1 MAREDFTRRAVL
13 KTSGALTA
21 AGMVGTAGC
30 LGGIGG
36 GGGATIG
43 MANSLTGSLSEFG
56 ERNKRGK
63 EIALEDINEVGVL
76 GGDLSITVE
85 DTESKEGPGVSAAQK
100 LVNQDGVPLLIGA
113 VSSGVSLAIYKS
125 VIQGTDV
132 TQISQNSTS
141 PDLTNFP
148 DLLRMSPTGK
158 AQATALADIIKEDGH
173 EKIAVTYLNNA
184 YGQGVS
190 KAFDEAW
197 SGEAELIAHDQGKS
211 SYANV
216 VTSMNDVGADA
227 WLFIT
232 YQPEFTKMAQES
244 FDKGYSGKVDFYGA
258 DSVKGPKVLQDAPKD
273 SLEGMTLIAPSAALD
288 QENYKQFAS
297 TFKEKF
303 DTEPTAWSAY
313 AYDAI
318 VIGAIAIEAAGS
330 TDPKAI
336 KAEAREV
343 TRPEGKKVLTFQQ
356 AVDALG
362 EDGSGKDVNYEG
374 VSGPIDLDDNGDPVA
389 YEQIFVIEDGK
400 YKSVG
405 FISGE

>member
-1 MAREDFTRRAVL
+1 MSREIISRRDVL

-30 LGGIGG
+30 LSDVGG
-36 GGGATIG
+36 GSGATIG
-43 MANSLTGSLSEFG
+43 MANSLTGSLSAFG

-63 EIALEDINEVGVL
+63 EIALEDVNEVGVL
-76 GGDLSITVE
+76 GGDLTIKAE
-85 DTESKEGPGVSAAQK
+85 DTESSEGAGVSAAQK
-100 LVNQDGVPLLIGA
+100 LINQDGVPLLIGA

-173 EKIAVTYLNNA
+173 QKLAVTFLNNA

-190 KAFDEAW
+190 QAFKEAW
-197 SGEAELIAHDQGKS
+197 SGDVKMFAHDQGKS
-211 SYANV
+211 SYSNV

-232 YQPEFTKMAQES
+232 YQPEFTKMAQEA
-244 FDKGYSGKVDFYGA
+244 FDKGHSENVQFYGA
-258 DSVKGPKVLQDAPKD
+258 DSVKGPKVLEQVPEG
-273 SLEGMTLIAPSAALD
+273 SIEGMKLIAPSAALD
-288 QENYKQFAS
+288 QENYKQFAE
-297 TFKEKF
+297 TFNEKF
-303 DTEPTAWSAY
+303 DTDPTAWSAY

-318 VIGAIAIEAAGS
+318 VIASIAIEVAGEA
-330 TDPKAI
+330 DAKAI
-336 KAEAREV
+336 KDVARDV
-343 TRPEGKKVLTFQQ
+343 TRPEGKKVTTYKQ
-356 AVDALG
+356 AVDTLG
-362 EDGSGKDVNYEG
+362 DDGSASDINYEG
-374 VSGPIDLDDNGDPVA
+374 ISGPVDLDDNGDPVA
-389 YEQIFVIEDGK
+389 YEQIFVVKNGK
-400 YKSVG
+400 YESVG